1 MQEQLDL
8 PDSGKERIAMKKVL
22 GATAGLLILVG
33 AVVPAGQS
41 TSAGSW
47 DWPKGE
53 VAASSWD
60 WPK

>member
-1 MQEQLDL
+1 
-8 PDSGKERIAMKKVL
+8 MKKVL
-22 GATAGLLILVG
+22 GAATGLMILVG
-33 AVVPAGQS
+33 AFVPAGQS
-41 TSAGSW
+41 ISAASW

>member
-1 MQEQLDL
+1 
-8 PDSGKERIAMKKVL
+8 MKKVL
-22 GATAGLLILVG
+22 GATAGLMILVG
-33 AVVPAGQS
+33 AVAPAGQS
-41 TSAGSW
+41 ISATSW